1 MKNSKRRWL
10 LLAAALVILGAALC
24 QGAYAAM
31 GYDLTKLNSER
42 LETSSDKIEVPFS
55 RISIKASDAKVVL
68 LPSGGKNCWVQCTF
82 WKNEP
87 YTVEVIGRT
96 LTIQRAKSPILRLW
110 WFAFGEPSILLYLP
124 NSYYEQLNIETG
136 SGNMDLPQDFSFSN
150 AQLKSSSGHISL
162 ESRVENKLSAE
173 TSSGYLLVNGV
184 SCKEM
189 TLATSSGKGEVC
201 YGGADRLQI
210 KSSSGDISLSYLDSG
225 ELEAKASSGDISLTG
240 VQLSGDLKISATSGT
255 VSLNI
260 CEAGSMKLN
269 TSSGAIS
276 LTNCDAG
283 SLELRSSSGDILGS
297 LLSDKRFITKSSSG
311 SIQVPETGSGGVCKV
326 ETSSGDIRFKI
337 VP

>member
-42 LETSSDKIEVPFS
+42 METSSNKIEVPFS
-55 RISIKASDAKVVL
+55 KISIKASDAKVVL
-68 LPSGGKNCWVQCTF
+68 LPSDGKDCRVQCTC

-87 YTVEVIGRT
+87 YTVEVIDGT
-96 LTIQRAKSPILRLW
+96 LTIRIAKSPILRLW

-124 NSYYEQLNIETG
+124 NSCYEQLNIETS

-150 AQLKSSSGHISL
+150 AQLKSSSGNISL
-162 ESRVENKLSAE
+162 ESKVENKLSAE

-189 TLATSSGKGEVC
+189 TLRSSSGNGEVC
-201 YGGADRLQI
+201 SGGADRLQI
-210 KSSSGDISLSYLDSG
+210 KSSSGEISLSNLSCG
-225 ELEAKASSGDISLTG
+225 ELEGKASSGDISLTD
-240 VQLSGDLKISATSGT
+240 VRLSGNL
-255 VSLNI
+255 
-260 CEAGSMKLN
+260 KLN
-269 TSSGAIS
+269 TTSGAIS
-276 LTNCDAG
+276 LENCDAD
-283 SLELRSSSGDILGS
+283 SLELRSSSGDIQGS
-297 LLSDKRFITKSSSG
+297 LLSDKIFITKSSSG
-311 SIQVPETGSGGVCKV
+311 RIQVPETTSGGICKA
-326 ETSSGDIRFKI
+326 ETSSGDIRFRI

>member
-1 MKNSKRRWL
+1 MKNSKRKWL

-31 GYDLTKLNSER
+31 GYDLTKLNSEM
-42 LETSSDKIEVPFS
+42 LETSSYKIEVPFS
-55 RISIKASDAKVVL
+55 QISIKASDAKVVL
-68 LPSGGKNCWVQCTF
+68 LPSENKNCWVQCTS

-87 YTVEVIGRT
+87 YTAKVIGKT
-96 LTIQRAKSPILRLW
+96 LTIQPAKSPIIRLFR
-110 WFAFGEPSILLYLP
+110 FALGEPSILLYLP
-124 NSYYEQLNIETG
+124 NSYYEQLSIETG

-150 AQLKSSSGHISL
+150 AQLKSSSGNICL
-162 ESRVENKLSAE
+162 ESRVDNKLSAK

-189 TLATSSGKGEVC
+189 TLLSSSGNGEVC

-210 KSSSGDISLSYLDSG
+210 KSSSGEISLSYLDCG
-225 ELEAKASSGDISLTG
+225 ELEAEASSGDISLTG
-240 VQLSGDLKISATSGT
+240 VQLSGDLKVNTTSGT
-255 VSLNI
+255 ISLNI
-260 CEAGSMKLN
+260 CNAGSLKLN
-269 TSSGAIS
+269 SSSGTIS

-297 LLSDKRFITKSSSG
+297 LLSDKKFIAKSSSG

-326 ETSSGDIRFKI
+326 ETSSGDIHFKI